1 MLFSVFYHEDVA
13 ASLLENVLFHCES
26 AITMDDSV
34 LDLIDYAVKSVTVLL
49 NRNDIEVYENL
60 KDPR

>member
-49 NRNDIEVYENL
+49 NKNNIEIYENL
-60 KDPR
+60 KDSR